1 MGTPRGLSQVHYLIM
16 YEKFDPSGA
25 HLPKNPYEVPGTF
38 LAFSTTTTYI
48 DNNIKTNLP
57 FRKLAKETSV
67 FCRSVFWHRLT
78 TTNLST
84 VAT

>member
-1 MGTPRGLSQVHYLIM
+1 MRSLTPL
-16 YEKFDPSGA
+16 DPTYQKI
-25 HLPKNPYEVPGTF
+25 LTEVPGTF
-38 LAFSTTTTYI
+38 LAFSTTATYI